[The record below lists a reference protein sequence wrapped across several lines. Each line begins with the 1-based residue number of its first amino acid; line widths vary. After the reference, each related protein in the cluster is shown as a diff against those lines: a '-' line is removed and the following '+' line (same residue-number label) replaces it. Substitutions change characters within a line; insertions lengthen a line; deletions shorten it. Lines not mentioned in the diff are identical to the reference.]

1 MMGFNRLK
9 IFDSKTGERY
19 LNLYAFDIQ
28 NGWNERCSGMY
39 GLPDLDPTNEGLYLY
54 QHADIPPMK
63 LGSNDPTFW
72 HGADHLSIMKAIC
85 SVDVDMKMM
94 WDKCAYFLVD
104 HLKEAAIVLIT
115 EERVVDPT
123 ELWLG
128 RTVMQAYEISKK
140 VQRPIVPIIAP
151 MHDDTLM
158 KGIPQLHQ
166 ILGLDRANSKFPRL
180 FMINGR
186 DGMAVE
192 YPHELDEDLL
202 PGEVLVLWARRTLL
216 YQDHRYV
223 KE

>member
-104 HLKEAAIVLIT
+104 HC
-115 EERVVDPT
+115 
-123 ELWLG
+123 
-128 RTVMQAYEISKK
+128 
-140 VQRPIVPIIAP
+140 
-151 MHDDTLM
+151 
-158 KGIPQLHQ
+158 
-166 ILGLDRANSKFPRL
+166 F
-180 FMINGR
+180 
-186 DGMAVE
+186 
-192 YPHELDEDLL
+192 
-202 PGEVLVLWARRTLL
+202 
-216 YQDHRYV
+216 DHRG
-223 KE
+223 ESGRSNRALAGPSGDASLRDQ